1 MVKEKILGCTNVN
14 CSIRAKCKRANLSN
28 RKSFEFKEYKGM
40 CSNFIDNRKCSINS
54 ANIKVKFMQF
64 MEEEINF

>member
-1 MVKEKILGCTNVN
+1 MIKEKILGCTNIT

-40 CSNFIDNRKCSINS
+40 CSNFIDNRKQNPKISKFKD
-54 ANIKVKFMQF
+54 NIIEFLNDVD
-64 MEEEINF
+64 NF